1 MKRIFSFFAVML
13 LVLTLQAVPAYRGL
27 ITVNQPDGTTLKV
40 YNHGDEFF
48 HYKTTEDGYLV
59 QENSKGVLEYAELS
73 ADNVIKTIGVK
84 ARSVVERTSS
94 DMEVLS
100 KLNNENITSEF
111 TNTQRQIAKIKR
123 HTAIRAAKVGEV
135 NLAPRGLVI
144 LVNYSDR
151 PFQSTNTQ
159 TAISEMLN
167 GTSYNHNGATGSAK
181 KYFSD
186 QSNGSYSPVF
196 DVVGPVNVSKN
207 MSYYGQND
215 ANDED
220 MYVGDLVEEACSLAN
235 TQFSVDFSQY
245 DGNQD
250 GFVDFVYILYAG
262 YGENITGSDPSTIW
276 PHNFYMEYYGTTP
289 NFDGKKVNNYAC
301 SSELDGASG
310 TVRSGIGTFCHE
322 FSHVLG
328 LPDYYDTNY
337 GTNYKNKATP
347 GEWTLMDQG
356 SYNNYGKTPP
366 NYSAY
371 DKYFLGWVTPTLMKT
386 AANVTMNSAATHDY
400 RVVTTAGTLPTA
412 RSTSAAW
419 YFENRQQTGWDKYV
433 PGTGLLV
440 TKVQYNSTA
449 WNGNKPNNGTPMYYD
464 IVEADCSRL
473 ADLARPLHRPAGV

>member
-59 QENSKGVLEYAELS
+59 KENAKGVLEYAELS
-73 ADNVIKTIGVK
+73 SDNMIKSIGIK
-84 ARSVVERTSS
+84 ARSVAERTSS

-100 KLNNENITSEF
+100 RLNTKNITPEF

-123 HTAIRAAKVGEV
+123 HTAIRAAKVGSV
-135 NLAPRGLVI
+135 NLAPRGLVV

-159 TAISEMLN
+159 AAISEMLN
-167 GTSYNHNGATGSAK
+167 GTNYTYNGATGSAK

-186 QSNGSYSPVF
+186 QSNGSYSPIF
-196 DVVGPVNVSKN
+196 DVVGPVTVSRP
-207 MSYYGQND
+207 MSYYGEND
-215 ANDED
+215 ADDND

-235 TQFSVDFSQY
+235 TQFSVDFTQY
-245 DGNQD
+245 DNDND

-262 YGENITGSDPSTIW
+262 YGENVTGSDPSTIW

-289 NFDGKKVNNYAC
+289 TFDGKKVNNYAC

-337 GTNYKNKATP
+337 GTNYEANATP

-371 DKYFLGWVTPTLMKT
+371 DKYFLGWVTPTVMNT
-386 AANVTMNSAATHDY
+386 AENVTMNVSSTNDY
-400 RVVTTAGTLPTA
+400 RVVTATGILPTA
-412 RSTSAAW
+412 RYTSAAW
-419 YFENRQQTGWDKYV
+419 YFENRQNTGWDTYA
-433 PGTGLLV
+433 PGHGLLV

-449 WNGNKPNNGTPMYYD
+449 WDENRPNNGTPMYYD
-464 IVEADCSRL
+464 IVEADGVSTGG
-473 ADLARPLHRPAGV
+473 DAGDT